1 MTMKDVVL
9 KYPTWQERYRAAVTE
24 TNLTLLRQKIAD
36 AEGAVMLRLMQ
47 LENSA
52 DGHPE
57 VIALTDALTALKI
70 LEQTIWAE

>member
-9 KYPTWQERYRAAVTE
+9 KYPTWQEPYRAAVTE
-24 TNLTLLRQKIAD
+24 TNPALLRQKIAE
-36 AEGAVMLRLMQ
+36 AEGAAMLRLMH

-52 DGHPE
+52 DNHPE

-70 LEQTIWAE
+70 LEETIWAE